1 MPDADLQSD
10 TSSPG
15 GAALGPDEMAA
26 VANAVD
32 AWLDRE
38 LVDNPVLAA
47 VERASEPGSSERR
60 WFVRI
65 EGEEKD
71 VSTIRL
77 TLRQRMLHHETYVLP
92 APEEDHARFHEHL
105 MRRNRDLVGAAFC
118 VGEEDAVFLVGA
130 IPAATVDDD
139 ELDRILGTV
148 WAAIERCFRPA
159 LRIGFASRLGA

>member
-1 MPDADLQSD
+1 MPDATPPD
-10 TSSPG
+10 G
-15 GAALGPDEMAA
+15 GPLDPADMAA
-26 VANAVD
+26 VAEVVD
-32 AWLDRE
+32 AWLERE
-38 LVDNPVLAA
+38 LADNPVLAA
-47 VERASEPGSSERR
+47 VERAGEPGSPERR

-77 TLRQRMLHHETYVLP
+77 TLRQRMLHHETHVLP

-130 IPAATVDDD
+130 IPAATVDGA

-159 LRIGFASRLGA
+159 LRIGFASRFRK